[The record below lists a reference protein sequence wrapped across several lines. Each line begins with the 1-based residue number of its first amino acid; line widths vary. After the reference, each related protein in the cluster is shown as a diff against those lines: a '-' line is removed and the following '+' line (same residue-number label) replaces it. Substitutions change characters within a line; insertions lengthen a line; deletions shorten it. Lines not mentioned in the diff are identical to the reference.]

1 MELWERIFVI
11 LLLGG
16 IITWI
21 VLLVKH
27 QYNNNTLFR
36 THRKTP
42 YMKEP
47 KRADSREKLSLKKLT
62 IKPKRI
68 IDRVYSQRIT
78 EKTETEL
85 FLPFARR
92 FGGNRHSAKKIKKYM
107 IERVGES
114 DFSNGDLCVS
124 DKQIVFTYSF
134 ECHSFFDDGGGY
146 YEYKRMTIEPIE
158 ESDKQV
164 YSEDDAT
171 SIVKDPFGLKG
182 RFRITYFSDS
192 GHTD

>member
-1 MELWERIFVI
+1 MELWERIFAI
-11 LLLGG
+11 LLIGG
-16 IITWI
+16 VITWI
-21 VLLVKH
+21 VLLAKH

-42 YMKEP
+42 YMKET

-62 IKPKRI
+62 IKPKI

-92 FGGNRHSAKKIKKYM
+92 FGGNRHSAKKIKKYI
-107 IERVGES
+107 IERVGENE
-114 DFSNGDLCVS
+114 FSRGDLCVS
-124 DKQIVFTYSF
+124 DKQIVFTYDF
-134 ECHSFFDDGGGY
+134 ECHSFFDDGGGR

-164 YSEDDAT
+164 HSEDDAT

-182 RFRITYFSDS
+182 RFKITYCSDS
-192 GHTD
+192 GNTD

>member
-11 LLLGG
+11 LLFGG

-21 VLLVKH
+21 VLLFKH

-36 THRKTP
+36 THRKST
-42 YMKEP
+42 YMKEN
-47 KRADSREKLSLKKLT
+47 KQADSREKLSLKKLT
-62 IKPKRI
+62 IKPNRI
-68 IDRVYSQRIT
+68 IDRVFSQRIR
-78 EKTETEL
+78 EKTDTEL

-92 FGGNRHSAKKIKKYM
+92 FGGNRHSAKKIKKYI

-114 DFSNGDLCVS
+114 DFSKGDLCVF

-146 YEYKRMTIEPIE
+146 YRYKRMTIEPIE

-164 YSEDDAT
+164 HSEDDAT
-171 SIVKDPFGLKG
+171 SIVKNPFGLKG
-182 RFRITYFSDS
+182 RFRITYYSHS
-192 GHTD
+192 GNTD

>member
-1 MELWERIFVI
+1 MELWERIFAI
-11 LLLGG
+11 LLIGG
-16 IITWI
+16 VITGI

-42 YMKEP
+42 YMKEN
-47 KRADSREKLSLKKLT
+47 KRADSREKLT
-62 IKPKRI
+62 IKPKRK
-68 IDRVYSQRIT
+68 IDRVYSQRIK

-85 FLPFARR
+85 LLPFARR
-92 FGGNRHSAKKIKKYM
+92 FGGNQLSAEMIRKYM
-107 IERVGES
+107 IERVGEN
-114 DFSNGDLCVS
+114 DFSNGDLHVS
-124 DKQIVFTYSF
+124 DKQIVFTYDF
-134 ECHSFFDDGGGY
+134 ECHSFFDDGGGH

-182 RFRITYFSDS
+182 RFKITYFSDS
-192 GHTD
+192 GSTD